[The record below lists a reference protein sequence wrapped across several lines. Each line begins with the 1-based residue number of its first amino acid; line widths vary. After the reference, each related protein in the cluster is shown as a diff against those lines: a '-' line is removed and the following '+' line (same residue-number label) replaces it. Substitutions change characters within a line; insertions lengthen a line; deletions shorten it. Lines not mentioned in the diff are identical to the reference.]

1 MAKLTITEAIK
12 RSPIGKSQF
21 YSKYLDGGVITV
33 SVDENNKKYIDSSEL
48 LRVFGGIGGEQ
59 PPEVL
64 KTSDPNDTGKKT
76 DEQSSIIKLLKE
88 QLADQ
93 KVEAEKREQFYQSQI
108 ITLTNRLEAPKPPV
122 KRQSRI
128 SKWWFGLDKE

>member
-21 YSKYLDGGVITV
+21 YSKYLDGGIITV

-64 KTSDPNDTGKKT
+64 KTSDPNDTGKKP

-88 QLADQ
+88 QLANQ

-108 ITLTNRLEAPKPPV
+108 ITLTNRLEAPKP
-122 KRQSRI
+122 QSRI